1 MARKPNVR
9 VQPLPLIAVNDVEA
23 SSRFYRK
30 LLGCESGHGG
40 RTYETL
46 VNQGNVVLQ
55 LHAWDEEEHPNLM
68 NRDEARPGH
77 GVLLWFQI
85 NEFESA
91 VERAH
96 SLRARIVEEVHVN
109 PNSGQQELWL
119 ADPDGYLVVLADGD

>member
-1 MARKPNVR
+1 MARKPNIR

-23 SSRFYRK
+23 SSRFYQK

-40 RTYETL
+40 RRYETL
-46 VNQGNVVLQ
+46 VNQGNIVLQ

-77 GVLLWFQI
+77 GVLLWFEI

-91 VERAH
+91 VERVHA
-96 SLRARIVEEVHVN
+96 LRAKIVEEAHMN
-109 PNSGQQELWL
+109 ANSGQQEIWL
-119 ADPDGYLVVLADGD
+119 YDPDGYLVVLADGD